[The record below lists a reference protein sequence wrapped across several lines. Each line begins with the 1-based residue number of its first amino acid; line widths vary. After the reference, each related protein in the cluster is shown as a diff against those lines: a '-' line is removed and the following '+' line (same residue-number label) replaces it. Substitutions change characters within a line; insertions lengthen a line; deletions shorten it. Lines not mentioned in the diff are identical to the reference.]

1 MKCSEV
7 HYSADESSA
16 VEDSTEYC
24 TLSEVQ
30 RVWFRE
36 CVPIAVWAYYY
47 YCYSVAALHTTSW
60 RLTAC
65 SQPSLTVCSQQP
77 AANPLS
83 AHLAGLAAAECGGE
97 ATV

>member
-36 CVPIAVWAYYY
+36 CGSESVVQRVCAYCCVGLLLCGPI
-47 YCYSVAALHTTSW
+47 TTI
-60 RLTAC
+60 
-65 SQPSLTVCSQQP
+65 
-77 AANPLS
+77 
-83 AHLAGLAAAECGGE
+83 
-97 ATV
+97 ATR

>member
-36 CVPIAVWAYYY
+36 CGSESVCLLLCGPI
-47 YCYSVAALHTTSW
+47 TTI
-60 RLTAC
+60 
-65 SQPSLTVCSQQP
+65 
-77 AANPLS
+77 
-83 AHLAGLAAAECGGE
+83 
-97 ATV
+97 ATR